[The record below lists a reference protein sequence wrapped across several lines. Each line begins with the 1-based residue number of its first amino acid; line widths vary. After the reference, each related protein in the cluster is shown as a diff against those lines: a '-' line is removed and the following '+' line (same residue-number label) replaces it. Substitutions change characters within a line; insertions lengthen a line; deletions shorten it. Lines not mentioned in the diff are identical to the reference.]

1 MFPGG
6 KPHPARRVERP
17 TSGAKGSTLQATD
30 ARPRRQ
36 WPGVLLAA
44 WAAVHAI
51 AIGPASAHAQAATP
65 QALQSEDQYC
75 ADCHEVRELR
85 ASVHGPTLPCLSCHA
100 EDRHRDFPQD
110 SVVSARKRSTICA
123 ACHEEV
129 HPSHPDVRENR
140 PLCTDCHVAHQDP
153 PVAQAIPTLARR
165 CGACHVQEL
174 ADFEEGGHAAAIAE
188 DAPNIDVPNCMT
200 CHPNHAPPAQSP
212 ANARLEATALCVDCH
227 SRDLLIRRYDLP
239 ELAGQTYAT
248 DFHGTTLQF
257 EWRHPSGEDQPA
269 VMVCADCHGA
279 HKVGWLDRGELAAV
293 CLDCHEKADERIVGA
308 WLGHEPVSPRS
319 GVAIWAV
326 RVMYYI
332 FIPFVLAGLLLHIL
346 LDVRHQL
353 HRKGRHEVEASA
365 SGPKV
370 LVTRFSLVERM
381 EHLLS
386 MVTFTLLVVTG
397 LPQSYPE
404 SSLGNWF
411 IHLWGGIG
419 STRVI
424 HRVAGVL
431 FVTLL
436 VLHVG
441 RAVGGAFRRGH
452 VPQMFPHKK
461 DFADAMQT
469 IRYYLRNSPLPK
481 VGKFDFREKFEYWGL
496 FLGGTLMS
504 VTGFVLLFPEV
515 ASQVLPGLVLAVARV
530 MHGLEATFAVLVV
543 LLWHSYGVILR
554 PEVFPL
560 DTSIFTGKISLERL
574 REEHAL
580 EYERIFG
587 TAEAGVE
594 MNPPP
599 EGLAPDST
607 MSGGSSDS

>member
-6 KPHPARRVERP
+6 EPGPACRLERSISSARRSALR
-17 TSGAKGSTLQATD
+17 SAGSAI
-30 ARPRRQ
+30 ARQ
-36 WPGVLLAA
+36 WPRALLA
-44 WAAVHAI
+44 VSMAI
-51 AIGPASAHAQAATP
+51 HTMALDPGPANAQAPTQ
-65 QALQSEDQYC
+65 QAIQAEDQYC
-75 ADCHEVRELR
+75 ADCHEVQELR

-100 EDRHRDFPQD
+100 DDRHRDFPQD
-110 SVVSARKRSTICA
+110 SVVSAGKRSAICA

-129 HPSHPDVRENR
+129 HPSHPAVGEER
-140 PLCTDCHVAHQDP
+140 PLCTDCHLAHRDP

-165 CGACHVQEL
+165 CGSCHAQEL
-174 ADFEEGGHAAAIAE
+174 ADFEAGGHAAAIAE
-188 DAPNIDVPNCMT
+188 DAPNTDVPNCMT
-200 CHPNHAPPAQSP
+200 CHPNHAAPTDVPV
-212 ANARLEATALCVDCH
+212 NARLEATALCVDCH

-239 ELAGQTYAT
+239 EMAGQTYAT

-257 EWRHPSGEDQPA
+257 EWRHPSGEDQPE
-269 VMVCADCHGA
+269 VLVCADCHGA
-279 HKVGWLDRGELAAV
+279 HNVGWLDPGELARV
-293 CLDCHEKADERIVGA
+293 CLDCHEEADERIVGA

-319 GVAIWAV
+319 GVAVWAV
-326 RVMYYI
+326 RVMYYV

-346 LDVRHQL
+346 LDVRHQI
-353 HRKGRHEVEASA
+353 HRKGLHRADASTA
-365 SGPKV
+365 VPKV
-370 LVTRFSLVERM
+370 MVTRFSLVERL

-386 MVTFTLLVVTG
+386 MVTFTLLVLTG

-411 IHLWGGIG
+411 IALWGGIG
-419 STRVI
+419 STRVL

-436 VLHVG
+436 VIHVG
-441 RAVGGAFRRGH
+441 RAVVGAFRQGH
-452 VPQMFPHKK
+452 VPQMFPHKQ

-469 IRYYLRNSPLPK
+469 VRHYLRNSPLPR

-504 VTGFVLLFPEV
+504 VTGFVLLFPES

-587 TAEAGVE
+587 ATEPEVE
-594 MNPPP
+594 SGPDPEDQPPNR
-599 EGLAPDST
+599 
-607 MSGGSSDS
+607 GSSADPSHG